1 MIWREKRLLLI
12 VLVVL
17 LLANTFFFF
26 TYRVQYQSRLE
37 SLDARLDQ
45 VKAQL
50 QEGRRARMLAE
61 QQLAAYRK
69 VEQDVEQVFN
79 ERWSTQDERLTR
91 LIGEV
96 KRLSAAA
103 GLVPKSIGYSRS
115 DIRGE
120 RPGTAGSTEVVI
132 TFSVSGT
139 YQEIRRLI
147 NNLELSDQ
155 FVIIDQVSL
164 SSAQGDELNL
174 NLRIKTM
181 FRDLTASVP
190 GTPNQQL

>member
-12 VLVVL
+12 VLGVL

-37 SLDARLDQ
+37 SLDARMDQ
-45 VKAQL
+45 VKARL
-50 QEGRRARMLAE
+50 QEGRRSRVLAE

-69 VEQDVEQVFN
+69 VEQDVEQIFN

-91 LIGEV
+91 LIAEV
-96 KRLSAAA
+96 KRLSASA
-103 GLVPKSIGYSRS
+103 GLLPESISYTRT
-115 DIRGE
+115 DVRGE
-120 RPGTAGSTEVVI
+120 RQSATGSTEVVI
-132 TFSVSGT
+132 TFTVSGR
-139 YQEIRRLI
+139 YQEVRRLI

-155 FVIIDQVSL
+155 FVIIDQISL

-174 NLRIKTM
+174 NLKIKTM
-181 FRDLTASVP
+181 FRDRTSSIP
-190 GTPNQQL
+190 ESPNQQL